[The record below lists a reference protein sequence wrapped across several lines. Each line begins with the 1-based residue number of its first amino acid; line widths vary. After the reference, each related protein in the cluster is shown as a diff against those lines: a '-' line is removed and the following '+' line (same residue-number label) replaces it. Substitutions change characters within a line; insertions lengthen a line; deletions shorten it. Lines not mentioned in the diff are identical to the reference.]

1 MDSIVENLMKEMAS
15 GNNLSAISRS
25 VGGDDAKVKSALGM
39 CLPLVLGS
47 MANTAAK
54 PGGADTLTKMMA
66 PAGSNNPVDNM
77 SSFLSNPAAAGGSG
91 MVSTLFGSKTGI
103 IQNTISQKTGLP
115 LAAVAKVMEIATPL
129 VMGYVGKMVA
139 RLKMD
144 TGNLAS
150 LLGDQSA
157 MALQSSPEAAGMV
170 KHLIS
175 V

>member
-1 MDSIVENLMKEMAS
+1 
-15 GNNLSAISRS
+15 
-25 VGGDDAKVKSALGM
+25 
-39 CLPLVLGS
+39 
-47 MANTAAK
+47 
-54 PGGADTLTKMMA
+54 MMA

-91 MVSTLFGSKTGI
+91 MVSTLFGSQTGI

-115 LAAVAKVMEIATPL
+115 PAAVAKVMEIATPL

-139 RLKMD
+139 RQKMD

-150 LLGDQSA
+150 LLGDPSA
-157 MALQSSPEAAGMV
+157 MALQSSPEAAGMA

-175 V
+175 VQEGGAGISGVLKKVLGK